1 MIAMIT
7 LDNNYSDIWEKTGV
21 ATFHTRYEGRDKIHI
36 IQNDI
41 ICKTVYAIG
50 LYRTKKSLA
59 QNNPPS
65 LLRITNAEILKN
77 CEKCEHDIRIYFEFS
92 KKISIELNEYLHKII
107 PKPTPLIRY
116 IEDSYFFEKQKILKS
131 DEL

>member
-1 MIAMIT
+1 MIVMIT

-41 ICKTVYAIG
+41 LSKTVYAIG

-77 CEKCEHDIRIYFEFS
+77 CEKGEHDIRIYFEFL

-107 PKPTPLIRY
+107 PTSTPLIRY
-116 IEDSYFFEKQKILKS
+116 IKDSYFFEKQKILRS